1 MKRNRILAIGIAL
14 LLAVQLLTPLAC
26 AAGTTLKLTAPDK
39 LPDVGQTF
47 TVTAELT
54 GNTGLAAVQ
63 LSLGYDDSVV
73 ECTGIENGAL
83 VAGMLAASN
92 PYATRD
98 GVGAILAAATTT
110 AVKTDGS
117 LAVFTFRVKAA
128 GDAKLTLADALLS
141 DIDGKALSLSYSLPA
156 LIAQGS
162 GSDSGSGSGSD
173 AEKPGADDK
182 KSDND
187 KKSEDDKK
195 SEEEQPADAAQEEV
209 RTGSFRDVTSAHWAF
224 ASVERAAEM
233 GLVTGYSN
241 GTFRPDTAVTRAQ
254 FVLMLWRMCG
264 KPAAAKAASFADAS
278 ADWYQD
284 ALSWAVEKGYVNGL
298 SGTRF
303 GPDAPITRQ
312 QAMAILFRLNGGQS
326 GTELTLTGIYEQTFA
341 DSTTIAAWAKDATWW
356 AVYHELV
363 SGVGGQPHRAGGQR
377 VPRTDRGD
385 PAAVCGSIYDNGGSG
400 MKRRMLALLL
410 AVLTLTMLTA
420 AAFAEDTEVLG
431 VYNVTGPLTV
441 KNGTKDGGF
450 YAGADTFELN
460 CTGLTG
466 EYSLVLLLAG
476 DSAVPTEGNIQY
488 IDQTSVK
495 AGKVTFTLKPKALTE
510 GTYNVYISTT
520 DKALDKVA
528 SFKYGEK
535 PEYTLGDVNG
545 DGKVSAYDASMILQ
559 HTVGLIDLAGVAAA
573 DVNKD
578 GKISAYDASMILQ
591 YTVGLI
597 TLD

>member
-26 AAGTTLKLTAPDK
+26 AAGATLKLTAPDK

-141 DIDGKALSLSYSLPA
+141 DIDGKALSLSFSLPA

-173 AEKPGADDK
+173 AEKPGT
-182 KSDND
+182 DN

-195 SEEEQPADAAQEEV
+195 SEDEDKPEDEEKPADGAQEEV
-209 RTGSFRDVTSAHWAF
+209 KSGSFRDVTSTHWAF
-224 ASVERAAEM
+224 ASVERAAEL
-233 GLVTGYSN
+233 GLVTGYSD
-241 GTFRPDTAVTRAQ
+241 GTFRPDTPVTRAQ

-298 SGTRF
+298 SDTRF

-341 DSTTIAAWAKDATWW
+341 DSTTIASWAKDATWW

-363 SGVGGQPHRAGGQR
+363 SGVGGSRIAPEANASRAQI
-377 VPRTDRGD
+377 
-385 PAAVCGSIYDNGGSG
+385 AAI
-400 MKRRMLALLL
+400 LLRY
-410 AVLTLTMLTA
+410 ADQFMTMEEA
-420 AAFAEDTEVLG
+420 A
-431 VYNVTGPLTV
+431 
-441 KNGTKDGGF
+441 
-450 YAGADTFELN
+450 
-460 CTGLTG
+460 
-466 EYSLVLLLAG
+466 
-476 DSAVPTEGNIQY
+476 
-488 IDQTSVK
+488 
-495 AGKVTFTLKPKALTE
+495 
-510 GTYNVYISTT
+510 
-520 DKALDKVA
+520 
-528 SFKYGEK
+528 
-535 PEYTLGDVNG
+535 
-545 DGKVSAYDASMILQ
+545 
-559 HTVGLIDLAGVAAA
+559 
-573 DVNKD
+573 
-578 GKISAYDASMILQ
+578 
-591 YTVGLI
+591 
-597 TLD
+597 

>member
-141 DIDGKALSLSYSLPA
+141 DTDGKALPLSYSLPA

-173 AEKPGADDK
+173 AEKPGT
-182 KSDND
+182 DN

-195 SEEEQPADAAQEEV
+195 SEDEDKPEDEEKPADGAQEEV
-209 RTGSFRDVTSAHWAF
+209 KAGSFRDVTSAHWVF
-224 ASVERAAEM
+224 ASVERAAEL
-233 GLVTGYSN
+233 GLVTGYSD
-241 GTFRPDTAVTRAQ
+241 GTFRPDTPVTRAQ

-298 SGTRF
+298 SDTRF

-363 SGVGGQPHRAGGQR
+363 SGVGGSRIAPEANASRAQI
-377 VPRTDRGD
+377 
-385 PAAVCGSIYDNGGSG
+385 AAI
-400 MKRRMLALLL
+400 LLRY
-410 AVLTLTMLTA
+410 ADQFMTMEEA
-420 AAFAEDTEVLG
+420 A
-431 VYNVTGPLTV
+431 
-441 KNGTKDGGF
+441 
-450 YAGADTFELN
+450 
-460 CTGLTG
+460 
-466 EYSLVLLLAG
+466 
-476 DSAVPTEGNIQY
+476 
-488 IDQTSVK
+488 
-495 AGKVTFTLKPKALTE
+495 
-510 GTYNVYISTT
+510 
-520 DKALDKVA
+520 
-528 SFKYGEK
+528 
-535 PEYTLGDVNG
+535 
-545 DGKVSAYDASMILQ
+545 
-559 HTVGLIDLAGVAAA
+559 
-573 DVNKD
+573 
-578 GKISAYDASMILQ
+578 
-591 YTVGLI
+591 
-597 TLD
+597 

>member
-173 AEKPGADDK
+173 AEKPGT
-182 KSDND
+182 DN

-195 SEEEQPADAAQEEV
+195 SEDEDKPEDEEKPADGAQEEV
-209 RTGSFRDVTSAHWAF
+209 KSGSFRDVTSAHWAF
-224 ASVERAAEM
+224 ASVERAAEL
-233 GLVTGYSN
+233 GLVTGYSD
-241 GTFRPDTAVTRAQ
+241 GTFRPDTPVTRAQ

-264 KPAAAKAASFADAS
+264 KPAAAKAVSFADAS

-284 ALSWAVEKGYVNGL
+284 ALSWAIEKGYVNGL
-298 SGTRF
+298 SDTRF

-341 DSTTIAAWAKDATWW
+341 DSTTIASWAKDATWW

-363 SGVGGQPHRAGGQR
+363 SGVGGSRIAPEANASRAQI
-377 VPRTDRGD
+377 
-385 PAAVCGSIYDNGGSG
+385 AAI
-400 MKRRMLALLL
+400 LLRY
-410 AVLTLTMLTA
+410 ADQFMTMEEA
-420 AAFAEDTEVLG
+420 A
-431 VYNVTGPLTV
+431 
-441 KNGTKDGGF
+441 
-450 YAGADTFELN
+450 
-460 CTGLTG
+460 
-466 EYSLVLLLAG
+466 
-476 DSAVPTEGNIQY
+476 
-488 IDQTSVK
+488 
-495 AGKVTFTLKPKALTE
+495 
-510 GTYNVYISTT
+510 
-520 DKALDKVA
+520 
-528 SFKYGEK
+528 
-535 PEYTLGDVNG
+535 
-545 DGKVSAYDASMILQ
+545 
-559 HTVGLIDLAGVAAA
+559 
-573 DVNKD
+573 
-578 GKISAYDASMILQ
+578 
-591 YTVGLI
+591 
-597 TLD
+597 

>member
-83 VAGMLAASN
+83 IAGMLAASN

-141 DIDGKALSLSYSLPA
+141 DTDGKALPLSYSLPA

-173 AEKPGADDK
+173 AEKPGT
-182 KSDND
+182 DN

-195 SEEEQPADAAQEEV
+195 SEDEDKPEDEEKPADGAQEEV
-209 RTGSFRDVTSAHWAF
+209 KSGSFRDVTRGHWAF
-224 ASVERAAEM
+224 ASVERAAEL
-233 GLVTGYSN
+233 GLVTGYSD
-241 GTFRPDTAVTRAQ
+241 GTFRPDTPVTRAQ
-254 FVLMLWRMCG
+254 FVLMLWRMCS

-298 SGTRF
+298 SDTRF
-303 GPDAPITRQ
+303 GPDVPITRQ

-341 DSTTIAAWAKDATWW
+341 DSTTIASWAKDATWW

-363 SGVGGQPHRAGGQR
+363 SGVGGSRIAPEANASRAQI
-377 VPRTDRGD
+377 
-385 PAAVCGSIYDNGGSG
+385 AAI
-400 MKRRMLALLL
+400 LLRY
-410 AVLTLTMLTA
+410 ADQFMTMEEA
-420 AAFAEDTEVLG
+420 A
-431 VYNVTGPLTV
+431 
-441 KNGTKDGGF
+441 
-450 YAGADTFELN
+450 
-460 CTGLTG
+460 
-466 EYSLVLLLAG
+466 
-476 DSAVPTEGNIQY
+476 
-488 IDQTSVK
+488 
-495 AGKVTFTLKPKALTE
+495 
-510 GTYNVYISTT
+510 
-520 DKALDKVA
+520 
-528 SFKYGEK
+528 
-535 PEYTLGDVNG
+535 
-545 DGKVSAYDASMILQ
+545 
-559 HTVGLIDLAGVAAA
+559 
-573 DVNKD
+573 
-578 GKISAYDASMILQ
+578 
-591 YTVGLI
+591 
-597 TLD
+597 

>member
-92 PYATRD
+92 PHATRD

-141 DIDGKALSLSYSLPA
+141 DIDGKALPLSYSLPA

-162 GSDSGSGSGSD
+162 GSGSD
-173 AEKPGADDK
+173 AEKPGT
-182 KSDND
+182 DN

-195 SEEEQPADAAQEEV
+195 SEDEDKPEDEEKPADGAQEEV
-209 RTGSFRDVTSAHWAF
+209 KSGSFRDVTSAHWAF
-224 ASVERAAEM
+224 ASVERAAEL
-233 GLVTGYSN
+233 GLVTGYSD
-241 GTFRPDTAVTRAQ
+241 GTFRPDAAVTRAQ

-298 SGTRF
+298 SDTRF

-326 GTELTLTGIYEQTFA
+326 STELTLTGIYEQTFA
-341 DSTTIAAWAKDATWW
+341 DSTTIASWAKDATWW

-363 SGVGGQPHRAGGQR
+363 SGVGGSRIAPEANASRAQI
-377 VPRTDRGD
+377 
-385 PAAVCGSIYDNGGSG
+385 AAI
-400 MKRRMLALLL
+400 LLRY
-410 AVLTLTMLTA
+410 ADQFMTMEEA
-420 AAFAEDTEVLG
+420 A
-431 VYNVTGPLTV
+431 
-441 KNGTKDGGF
+441 
-450 YAGADTFELN
+450 
-460 CTGLTG
+460 
-466 EYSLVLLLAG
+466 
-476 DSAVPTEGNIQY
+476 
-488 IDQTSVK
+488 
-495 AGKVTFTLKPKALTE
+495 
-510 GTYNVYISTT
+510 
-520 DKALDKVA
+520 
-528 SFKYGEK
+528 
-535 PEYTLGDVNG
+535 
-545 DGKVSAYDASMILQ
+545 
-559 HTVGLIDLAGVAAA
+559 
-573 DVNKD
+573 
-578 GKISAYDASMILQ
+578 
-591 YTVGLI
+591 
-597 TLD
+597 

>member
-63 LSLGYDDSVV
+63 ISLGYDDSVV

-92 PYATRD
+92 PHATRD

-141 DIDGKALSLSYSLPA
+141 DTDGKALPLSYSLPA

-173 AEKPGADDK
+173 AEKPGT
-182 KSDND
+182 DN

-195 SEEEQPADAAQEEV
+195 SEDEDKPEDEEKPADGAQEEV
-209 RTGSFRDVTSAHWAF
+209 KSGSFRDVTSAHWAF
-224 ASVERAAEM
+224 ASVERAAEL
-233 GLVTGYSN
+233 GLVTGYSD
-241 GTFRPDTAVTRAQ
+241 GIFRPDTPVTRAQ

-298 SGTRF
+298 SDTRF

-341 DSTTIAAWAKDATWW
+341 DSTTIASWAKDATWW

-363 SGVGGQPHRAGGQR
+363 SGVGGSRIAPEANASRAQI
-377 VPRTDRGD
+377 
-385 PAAVCGSIYDNGGSG
+385 AAI
-400 MKRRMLALLL
+400 LLRY
-410 AVLTLTMLTA
+410 ADQFMTMEEA
-420 AAFAEDTEVLG
+420 A
-431 VYNVTGPLTV
+431 
-441 KNGTKDGGF
+441 
-450 YAGADTFELN
+450 
-460 CTGLTG
+460 
-466 EYSLVLLLAG
+466 
-476 DSAVPTEGNIQY
+476 
-488 IDQTSVK
+488 
-495 AGKVTFTLKPKALTE
+495 
-510 GTYNVYISTT
+510 
-520 DKALDKVA
+520 
-528 SFKYGEK
+528 
-535 PEYTLGDVNG
+535 
-545 DGKVSAYDASMILQ
+545 
-559 HTVGLIDLAGVAAA
+559 
-573 DVNKD
+573 
-578 GKISAYDASMILQ
+578 
-591 YTVGLI
+591 
-597 TLD
+597 

>member
-54 GNTGLAAVQ
+54 GNTGPAAVQ

-92 PYATRD
+92 PHATRD

-141 DIDGKALSLSYSLPA
+141 DIDGKALPLSYSLPA

-173 AEKPGADDK
+173 AEKPGT
-182 KSDND
+182 DN

-195 SEEEQPADAAQEEV
+195 SEDEDKPEDEEKPADGAQEEV
-209 RTGSFRDVTSAHWAF
+209 KSGSFRDVTSAHWAF
-224 ASVERAAEM
+224 ASVERAAEL
-233 GLVTGYSN
+233 GLVTGYSD
-241 GTFRPDTAVTRAQ
+241 GTFRPDTPVTRAQ

-298 SGTRF
+298 SDTRF

-341 DSTTIAAWAKDATWW
+341 DSTTIASWAKDATWW

-363 SGVGGQPHRAGGQR
+363 SGVGGSRIAPEANASRAQI
-377 VPRTDRGD
+377 
-385 PAAVCGSIYDNGGSG
+385 AAI
-400 MKRRMLALLL
+400 LLRY
-410 AVLTLTMLTA
+410 ADQFMTMEEA
-420 AAFAEDTEVLG
+420 A
-431 VYNVTGPLTV
+431 
-441 KNGTKDGGF
+441 
-450 YAGADTFELN
+450 
-460 CTGLTG
+460 
-466 EYSLVLLLAG
+466 
-476 DSAVPTEGNIQY
+476 
-488 IDQTSVK
+488 
-495 AGKVTFTLKPKALTE
+495 
-510 GTYNVYISTT
+510 
-520 DKALDKVA
+520 
-528 SFKYGEK
+528 
-535 PEYTLGDVNG
+535 
-545 DGKVSAYDASMILQ
+545 
-559 HTVGLIDLAGVAAA
+559 
-573 DVNKD
+573 
-578 GKISAYDASMILQ
+578 
-591 YTVGLI
+591 
-597 TLD
+597 

>member
-92 PYATRD
+92 PYATRG

-141 DIDGKALSLSYSLPA
+141 DTDGKALPLSYSLPA

-173 AEKPGADDK
+173 AEKPGT
-182 KSDND
+182 DN

-195 SEEEQPADAAQEEV
+195 SEDEDKSEDEEKPADGAQEEV
-209 RTGSFRDVTSAHWAF
+209 KSGSFRDVTSTHWAF
-224 ASVERAAEM
+224 DSVERAAEL
-233 GLVTGYSN
+233 GLVTGYSD
-241 GTFRPDTAVTRAQ
+241 GTFRPDTPVTRAQ

-298 SGTRF
+298 SDTRF

-341 DSTTIAAWAKDATWW
+341 DSTTIASWAKDATWW

-363 SGVGGQPHRAGGQR
+363 SGVGGSRIAPEANASRAQI
-377 VPRTDRGD
+377 
-385 PAAVCGSIYDNGGSG
+385 AAI
-400 MKRRMLALLL
+400 LLRY
-410 AVLTLTMLTA
+410 ADQFMTMEEA
-420 AAFAEDTEVLG
+420 A
-431 VYNVTGPLTV
+431 
-441 KNGTKDGGF
+441 
-450 YAGADTFELN
+450 
-460 CTGLTG
+460 
-466 EYSLVLLLAG
+466 
-476 DSAVPTEGNIQY
+476 
-488 IDQTSVK
+488 
-495 AGKVTFTLKPKALTE
+495 
-510 GTYNVYISTT
+510 
-520 DKALDKVA
+520 
-528 SFKYGEK
+528 
-535 PEYTLGDVNG
+535 
-545 DGKVSAYDASMILQ
+545 
-559 HTVGLIDLAGVAAA
+559 
-573 DVNKD
+573 
-578 GKISAYDASMILQ
+578 
-591 YTVGLI
+591 
-597 TLD
+597 

>member
-173 AEKPGADDK
+173 AEKPGT
-182 KSDND
+182 DN

-195 SEEEQPADAAQEEV
+195 SEDEDKPEDEEKPADGAQEEV
-209 RTGSFRDVTSAHWAF
+209 KSGSFRDVTSAHWAF
-224 ASVERAAEM
+224 ASVERAAEL
-233 GLVTGYSN
+233 GLVTGYSD
-241 GTFRPDTAVTRAQ
+241 GTFRPDAAVTRAQ

-284 ALSWAVEKGYVNGL
+284 ALSWAVENGYVNGL
-298 SGTRF
+298 SDTRF

-341 DSTTIAAWAKDATWW
+341 DSTTIASWAKDATWW

-363 SGVGGQPHRAGGQR
+363 SGVGGSRIAPEANASRAQI
-377 VPRTDRGD
+377 
-385 PAAVCGSIYDNGGSG
+385 AAI
-400 MKRRMLALLL
+400 LLRY
-410 AVLTLTMLTA
+410 ADKFMTMEEA
-420 AAFAEDTEVLG
+420 A
-431 VYNVTGPLTV
+431 
-441 KNGTKDGGF
+441 
-450 YAGADTFELN
+450 
-460 CTGLTG
+460 
-466 EYSLVLLLAG
+466 
-476 DSAVPTEGNIQY
+476 
-488 IDQTSVK
+488 
-495 AGKVTFTLKPKALTE
+495 
-510 GTYNVYISTT
+510 
-520 DKALDKVA
+520 
-528 SFKYGEK
+528 
-535 PEYTLGDVNG
+535 
-545 DGKVSAYDASMILQ
+545 
-559 HTVGLIDLAGVAAA
+559 
-573 DVNKD
+573 
-578 GKISAYDASMILQ
+578 
-591 YTVGLI
+591 
-597 TLD
+597 

>member
-141 DIDGKALSLSYSLPA
+141 DTDGKALPLSYSLPA

-162 GSDSGSGSGSD
+162 TGSGSTG
-173 AEKPGADDK
+173 ETPGADDK
-182 KSDND
+182 KSDDD
-187 KKSEDDKK
+187 KKSEDDKTAEDDKK
-195 SEEEQPADAAQEEV
+195 SEEEQPADTTQEEV
-209 RTGSFRDVTSAHWAF
+209 KAGSFRDVTSTHWAF
-224 ASVERAAEM
+224 ASVERAAEL
-233 GLVTGYSN
+233 GLVTGYSD
-241 GTFRPDTAVTRAQ
+241 GTFRPDTPVTRAQ

-298 SGTRF
+298 SDTRF
-303 GPDAPITRQ
+303 GPDAPIRPWP
-312 QAMAILFRLNGGQS
+312 S
-326 GTELTLTGIYEQTFA
+326 
-341 DSTTIAAWAKDATWW
+341 S
-356 AVYHELV
+356 
-363 SGVGGQPHRAGGQR
+363 
-377 VPRTDRGD
+377 
-385 PAAVCGSIYDNGGSG
+385 
-400 MKRRMLALLL
+400 
-410 AVLTLTMLTA
+410 
-420 AAFAEDTEVLG
+420 
-431 VYNVTGPLTV
+431 
-441 KNGTKDGGF
+441 
-450 YAGADTFELN
+450 
-460 CTGLTG
+460 
-466 EYSLVLLLAG
+466 
-476 DSAVPTEGNIQY
+476 SA
-488 IDQTSVK
+488 
-495 AGKVTFTLKPKALTE
+495 
-510 GTYNVYISTT
+510 
-520 DKALDKVA
+520 
-528 SFKYGEK
+528 
-535 PEYTLGDVNG
+535 
-545 DGKVSAYDASMILQ
+545 
-559 HTVGLIDLAGVAAA
+559 
-573 DVNKD
+573 
-578 GKISAYDASMILQ
+578 
-591 YTVGLI
+591 
-597 TLD
+597 

>member
-92 PYATRD
+92 PYATRG

-173 AEKPGADDK
+173 AEKPGTDNK
-182 KSDND
+182 KP
-187 KKSEDDKK
+187 EDDKK
-195 SEEEQPADAAQEEV
+195 SEDEDKPEDEEKPADGAQEEV
-209 RTGSFRDVTSAHWAF
+209 KSGSFRDVTSTHWAF
-224 ASVERAAEM
+224 ASVERAAEL
-233 GLVTGYSN
+233 GLVTGYSD
-241 GTFRPDTAVTRAQ
+241 GTFRPDTHVTRAQ

-298 SGTRF
+298 SDTRF

-356 AVYHELV
+356 AVYYELV
-363 SGVGGQPHRAGGQR
+363 SGVGGSRIAPEANASRAQI
-377 VPRTDRGD
+377 
-385 PAAVCGSIYDNGGSG
+385 AAI
-400 MKRRMLALLL
+400 LLRY
-410 AVLTLTMLTA
+410 ADQFMTMEEA
-420 AAFAEDTEVLG
+420 A
-431 VYNVTGPLTV
+431 
-441 KNGTKDGGF
+441 
-450 YAGADTFELN
+450 
-460 CTGLTG
+460 
-466 EYSLVLLLAG
+466 
-476 DSAVPTEGNIQY
+476 
-488 IDQTSVK
+488 
-495 AGKVTFTLKPKALTE
+495 
-510 GTYNVYISTT
+510 
-520 DKALDKVA
+520 
-528 SFKYGEK
+528 
-535 PEYTLGDVNG
+535 
-545 DGKVSAYDASMILQ
+545 
-559 HTVGLIDLAGVAAA
+559 
-573 DVNKD
+573 
-578 GKISAYDASMILQ
+578 
-591 YTVGLI
+591 
-597 TLD
+597 

>member
-26 AAGTTLKLTAPDK
+26 AAGATLKLTAPDK

-83 VAGMLAASN
+83 IAGMLAASN

-173 AEKPGADDK
+173 AEKPGTDNK
-182 KSDND
+182 KP
-187 KKSEDDKK
+187 EDDKK
-195 SEEEQPADAAQEEV
+195 SEDEDKPEDEEKPADGAQEEV
-209 RTGSFRDVTSAHWAF
+209 KSGSFRDVTSTHWAF
-224 ASVERAAEM
+224 DSVERAAEL
-233 GLVTGYSN
+233 GLVTGYSD
-241 GTFRPDTAVTRAQ
+241 GTFRPDTPVTRAQ

-298 SGTRF
+298 SDTRF

-341 DSTTIAAWAKDATWW
+341 DSTTIASWAKDATWW

-363 SGVGGQPHRAGGQR
+363 SGVGGSRIAPEANASRAQI
-377 VPRTDRGD
+377 
-385 PAAVCGSIYDNGGSG
+385 AAI
-400 MKRRMLALLL
+400 LLRY
-410 AVLTLTMLTA
+410 ADKFMTMEEA
-420 AAFAEDTEVLG
+420 A
-431 VYNVTGPLTV
+431 
-441 KNGTKDGGF
+441 
-450 YAGADTFELN
+450 
-460 CTGLTG
+460 
-466 EYSLVLLLAG
+466 
-476 DSAVPTEGNIQY
+476 
-488 IDQTSVK
+488 
-495 AGKVTFTLKPKALTE
+495 
-510 GTYNVYISTT
+510 
-520 DKALDKVA
+520 
-528 SFKYGEK
+528 
-535 PEYTLGDVNG
+535 
-545 DGKVSAYDASMILQ
+545 
-559 HTVGLIDLAGVAAA
+559 
-573 DVNKD
+573 
-578 GKISAYDASMILQ
+578 
-591 YTVGLI
+591 
-597 TLD
+597 

>member
-141 DIDGKALSLSYSLPA
+141 DTDGKALPLSYSLPA

-173 AEKPGADDK
+173 AEKPGT
-182 KSDND
+182 DN

-195 SEEEQPADAAQEEV
+195 SEDEDKPEDEEKPADGAQEGV
-209 RTGSFRDVTSAHWAF
+209 KAGSFRDVTSTHWAF
-224 ASVERAAEM
+224 ASVERAAEL
-233 GLVTGYSN
+233 GLVTGYSD
-241 GTFRPDTAVTRAQ
+241 GTFRPDAAVTRAQ

-298 SGTRF
+298 SDTRF

-341 DSTTIAAWAKDATWW
+341 DSTTIASWAKDATWW

-363 SGVGGQPHRAGGQR
+363 SGVGGSRIAPEANASRAQI
-377 VPRTDRGD
+377 
-385 PAAVCGSIYDNGGSG
+385 AAI
-400 MKRRMLALLL
+400 LLRY
-410 AVLTLTMLTA
+410 ADQFMTMEEA
-420 AAFAEDTEVLG
+420 A
-431 VYNVTGPLTV
+431 
-441 KNGTKDGGF
+441 
-450 YAGADTFELN
+450 
-460 CTGLTG
+460 
-466 EYSLVLLLAG
+466 
-476 DSAVPTEGNIQY
+476 
-488 IDQTSVK
+488 
-495 AGKVTFTLKPKALTE
+495 
-510 GTYNVYISTT
+510 
-520 DKALDKVA
+520 
-528 SFKYGEK
+528 
-535 PEYTLGDVNG
+535 
-545 DGKVSAYDASMILQ
+545 
-559 HTVGLIDLAGVAAA
+559 
-573 DVNKD
+573 
-578 GKISAYDASMILQ
+578 
-591 YTVGLI
+591 
-597 TLD
+597 

>member
-14 LLAVQLLTPLAC
+14 LLAEQLLTPLAC

-141 DIDGKALSLSYSLPA
+141 DTDGKALPLSYSLPA

-173 AEKPGADDK
+173 AEKPGT
-182 KSDND
+182 DN

-195 SEEEQPADAAQEEV
+195 SEDEDKPEDEEKPADGAQEEV
-209 RTGSFRDVTSAHWAF
+209 KSGSFRDVTSTHWAF
-224 ASVERAAEM
+224 ASVERAAEL
-233 GLVTGYSN
+233 GLVTGYSD
-241 GTFRPDTAVTRAQ
+241 GTFRPDTPVTRAQ

-298 SGTRF
+298 SDTRF

-341 DSTTIAAWAKDATWW
+341 DSTTIASWAKDATWW

-363 SGVGGQPHRAGGQR
+363 SGVGGSRIAPEANASRAQI
-377 VPRTDRGD
+377 
-385 PAAVCGSIYDNGGSG
+385 AAI
-400 MKRRMLALLL
+400 LLRY
-410 AVLTLTMLTA
+410 ADQFMTMEEA
-420 AAFAEDTEVLG
+420 A
-431 VYNVTGPLTV
+431 
-441 KNGTKDGGF
+441 
-450 YAGADTFELN
+450 
-460 CTGLTG
+460 
-466 EYSLVLLLAG
+466 
-476 DSAVPTEGNIQY
+476 
-488 IDQTSVK
+488 
-495 AGKVTFTLKPKALTE
+495 
-510 GTYNVYISTT
+510 
-520 DKALDKVA
+520 
-528 SFKYGEK
+528 
-535 PEYTLGDVNG
+535 
-545 DGKVSAYDASMILQ
+545 
-559 HTVGLIDLAGVAAA
+559 
-573 DVNKD
+573 
-578 GKISAYDASMILQ
+578 
-591 YTVGLI
+591 
-597 TLD
+597 

>member
-92 PYATRD
+92 PYATRG

-173 AEKPGADDK
+173 AEKPGT
-182 KSDND
+182 DN

-195 SEEEQPADAAQEEV
+195 SEDEDKPEDEEKPADGAQEEV
-209 RTGSFRDVTSAHWAF
+209 KSGSFRDVTSAHWAF
-224 ASVERAAEM
+224 ASVERAAEL
-233 GLVTGYSN
+233 GLVTGYSD
-241 GTFRPDTAVTRAQ
+241 GTFRPDAAVTRAQ

-298 SGTRF
+298 SDTRF

-363 SGVGGQPHRAGGQR
+363 SGVGGSRIAPEANASRAQI
-377 VPRTDRGD
+377 
-385 PAAVCGSIYDNGGSG
+385 AAI
-400 MKRRMLALLL
+400 LLRY
-410 AVLTLTMLTA
+410 ADQFMTMEEA
-420 AAFAEDTEVLG
+420 A
-431 VYNVTGPLTV
+431 
-441 KNGTKDGGF
+441 
-450 YAGADTFELN
+450 
-460 CTGLTG
+460 
-466 EYSLVLLLAG
+466 
-476 DSAVPTEGNIQY
+476 
-488 IDQTSVK
+488 
-495 AGKVTFTLKPKALTE
+495 
-510 GTYNVYISTT
+510 
-520 DKALDKVA
+520 
-528 SFKYGEK
+528 
-535 PEYTLGDVNG
+535 
-545 DGKVSAYDASMILQ
+545 
-559 HTVGLIDLAGVAAA
+559 
-573 DVNKD
+573 
-578 GKISAYDASMILQ
+578 
-591 YTVGLI
+591 
-597 TLD
+597 

>member
-141 DIDGKALSLSYSLPA
+141 DIDGKALPLSYSLPA

-173 AEKPGADDK
+173 AEKPGT
-182 KSDND
+182 DN

-195 SEEEQPADAAQEEV
+195 SEDEDKPEDEEKPADGAQEEV
-209 RTGSFRDVTSAHWAF
+209 KSGSFRDVTSAHWAF
-224 ASVERAAEM
+224 ASVERAAEL
-233 GLVTGYSN
+233 GLVTGYSD
-241 GTFRPDTAVTRAQ
+241 GTFRPDTHVTRAQ

-298 SGTRF
+298 SDTRF

-363 SGVGGQPHRAGGQR
+363 SGVGGSRIAPEANASRAQI
-377 VPRTDRGD
+377 
-385 PAAVCGSIYDNGGSG
+385 AAI
-400 MKRRMLALLL
+400 LLRY
-410 AVLTLTMLTA
+410 ADQFMTMEEA
-420 AAFAEDTEVLG
+420 A
-431 VYNVTGPLTV
+431 
-441 KNGTKDGGF
+441 
-450 YAGADTFELN
+450 
-460 CTGLTG
+460 
-466 EYSLVLLLAG
+466 
-476 DSAVPTEGNIQY
+476 
-488 IDQTSVK
+488 
-495 AGKVTFTLKPKALTE
+495 
-510 GTYNVYISTT
+510 
-520 DKALDKVA
+520 
-528 SFKYGEK
+528 
-535 PEYTLGDVNG
+535 
-545 DGKVSAYDASMILQ
+545 
-559 HTVGLIDLAGVAAA
+559 
-573 DVNKD
+573 
-578 GKISAYDASMILQ
+578 
-591 YTVGLI
+591 
-597 TLD
+597 

>member
-141 DIDGKALSLSYSLPA
+141 DTDGKALPLSYSLPA

-173 AEKPGADDK
+173 AEKPGT
-182 KSDND
+182 DN

-195 SEEEQPADAAQEEV
+195 SEDEDKPEDEEKPADGAQEEV
-209 RTGSFRDVTSAHWAF
+209 KSGSFRDVTSTHWAF
-224 ASVERAAEM
+224 DSVERAAEL
-233 GLVTGYSN
+233 GLVTGYSD
-241 GTFRPDTAVTRAQ
+241 GTFRPDTPVTRAQ

-298 SGTRF
+298 SDTRF

-341 DSTTIAAWAKDATWW
+341 DSTTIASWAKDATWW

-363 SGVGGQPHRAGGQR
+363 SGVGGSRIAPEANASRAQI
-377 VPRTDRGD
+377 
-385 PAAVCGSIYDNGGSG
+385 AAI
-400 MKRRMLALLL
+400 LLRY
-410 AVLTLTMLTA
+410 ADQFMTMEEA
-420 AAFAEDTEVLG
+420 A
-431 VYNVTGPLTV
+431 
-441 KNGTKDGGF
+441 
-450 YAGADTFELN
+450 
-460 CTGLTG
+460 
-466 EYSLVLLLAG
+466 
-476 DSAVPTEGNIQY
+476 
-488 IDQTSVK
+488 
-495 AGKVTFTLKPKALTE
+495 
-510 GTYNVYISTT
+510 
-520 DKALDKVA
+520 
-528 SFKYGEK
+528 
-535 PEYTLGDVNG
+535 
-545 DGKVSAYDASMILQ
+545 
-559 HTVGLIDLAGVAAA
+559 
-573 DVNKD
+573 
-578 GKISAYDASMILQ
+578 
-591 YTVGLI
+591 
-597 TLD
+597 

>member
-92 PYATRD
+92 PYATRG

-173 AEKPGADDK
+173 AEKPGT
-182 KSDND
+182 DN

-195 SEEEQPADAAQEEV
+195 SEDEDKPEDEEKPADGAQEEV
-209 RTGSFRDVTSAHWAF
+209 KSGSFRDVTSAHWAF
-224 ASVERAAEM
+224 ASVERAAEL
-233 GLVTGYSN
+233 GLVTGYSD
-241 GTFRPDTAVTRAQ
+241 GTFRPDTPVTRAQ

-298 SGTRF
+298 SDTRF

-341 DSTTIAAWAKDATWW
+341 DSTAIASWAKDATWW

-363 SGVGGQPHRAGGQR
+363 SGVGGSRIAPEANASRAQI
-377 VPRTDRGD
+377 
-385 PAAVCGSIYDNGGSG
+385 AAI
-400 MKRRMLALLL
+400 LLRY
-410 AVLTLTMLTA
+410 ADQFMTMEEA
-420 AAFAEDTEVLG
+420 A
-431 VYNVTGPLTV
+431 
-441 KNGTKDGGF
+441 
-450 YAGADTFELN
+450 
-460 CTGLTG
+460 
-466 EYSLVLLLAG
+466 
-476 DSAVPTEGNIQY
+476 
-488 IDQTSVK
+488 
-495 AGKVTFTLKPKALTE
+495 
-510 GTYNVYISTT
+510 
-520 DKALDKVA
+520 
-528 SFKYGEK
+528 
-535 PEYTLGDVNG
+535 
-545 DGKVSAYDASMILQ
+545 
-559 HTVGLIDLAGVAAA
+559 
-573 DVNKD
+573 
-578 GKISAYDASMILQ
+578 
-591 YTVGLI
+591 
-597 TLD
+597 

>member
-83 VAGMLAASN
+83 IAGMLAASN

-141 DIDGKALSLSYSLPA
+141 DIDGKALPLSYSLPA

-173 AEKPGADDK
+173 AEKPGT
-182 KSDND
+182 DN

-195 SEEEQPADAAQEEV
+195 SEDEDKPEDEEKPADGAQEEV
-209 RTGSFRDVTSAHWAF
+209 KAGSFRDVTSAHWAF
-224 ASVERAAEM
+224 ASVERAAEL
-233 GLVTGYSN
+233 GLVTGYSD
-241 GTFRPDTAVTRAQ
+241 GTFRPDTPVTRAQ

-298 SGTRF
+298 SDTRF

-363 SGVGGQPHRAGGQR
+363 SGVGGSRIAPEANASRAQI
-377 VPRTDRGD
+377 
-385 PAAVCGSIYDNGGSG
+385 AAI
-400 MKRRMLALLL
+400 LLRY
-410 AVLTLTMLTA
+410 ADQFMTMEEA
-420 AAFAEDTEVLG
+420 A
-431 VYNVTGPLTV
+431 
-441 KNGTKDGGF
+441 
-450 YAGADTFELN
+450 
-460 CTGLTG
+460 
-466 EYSLVLLLAG
+466 
-476 DSAVPTEGNIQY
+476 
-488 IDQTSVK
+488 
-495 AGKVTFTLKPKALTE
+495 
-510 GTYNVYISTT
+510 
-520 DKALDKVA
+520 
-528 SFKYGEK
+528 
-535 PEYTLGDVNG
+535 
-545 DGKVSAYDASMILQ
+545 
-559 HTVGLIDLAGVAAA
+559 
-573 DVNKD
+573 
-578 GKISAYDASMILQ
+578 
-591 YTVGLI
+591 
-597 TLD
+597 

>member
-141 DIDGKALSLSYSLPA
+141 DTDGKALPLSYSLPA

-173 AEKPGADDK
+173 AEKPGT
-182 KSDND
+182 DN

-195 SEEEQPADAAQEEV
+195 SEDEDKPEDEEKPADGAQEEV
-209 RTGSFRDVTSAHWAF
+209 KSGSFRDVTSAHWAF
-224 ASVERAAEM
+224 ASVERAAEL
-233 GLVTGYSN
+233 GLVTGYSD
-241 GTFRPDTAVTRAQ
+241 GTFRPDAPVTRAQ

-298 SGTRF
+298 SDTRF

-341 DSTTIAAWAKDATWW
+341 DSTAIASWAKDATWW

-363 SGVGGQPHRAGGQR
+363 SGVGGSRIAPEANASRAQI
-377 VPRTDRGD
+377 
-385 PAAVCGSIYDNGGSG
+385 AAI
-400 MKRRMLALLL
+400 LLRY
-410 AVLTLTMLTA
+410 ADQFMTMEEA
-420 AAFAEDTEVLG
+420 A
-431 VYNVTGPLTV
+431 
-441 KNGTKDGGF
+441 
-450 YAGADTFELN
+450 
-460 CTGLTG
+460 
-466 EYSLVLLLAG
+466 
-476 DSAVPTEGNIQY
+476 
-488 IDQTSVK
+488 
-495 AGKVTFTLKPKALTE
+495 
-510 GTYNVYISTT
+510 
-520 DKALDKVA
+520 
-528 SFKYGEK
+528 
-535 PEYTLGDVNG
+535 
-545 DGKVSAYDASMILQ
+545 
-559 HTVGLIDLAGVAAA
+559 
-573 DVNKD
+573 
-578 GKISAYDASMILQ
+578 
-591 YTVGLI
+591 
-597 TLD
+597 

>member
-63 LSLGYDDSVV
+63 ISLGYDDSVV

-92 PYATRD
+92 PHATRD

-141 DIDGKALSLSYSLPA
+141 DTDGKALPLSYSLPA

-173 AEKPGADDK
+173 AEKPGT
-182 KSDND
+182 DN

-195 SEEEQPADAAQEEV
+195 SEDEDKPEDEEKPADGAQEEV
-209 RTGSFRDVTSAHWAF
+209 KSGSFRDVTSTHWAF
-224 ASVERAAEM
+224 ASVERAAEL
-233 GLVTGYSN
+233 GLVTGYSD
-241 GTFRPDTAVTRAQ
+241 GTFRPDTHVTRAQ

-284 ALSWAVEKGYVNGL
+284 ALSWAVENGYVNGL
-298 SGTRF
+298 SDTRF

-341 DSTTIAAWAKDATWW
+341 DSTTIASWAKDATWW

-363 SGVGGQPHRAGGQR
+363 SGVGGSRIAPEANASRAQI
-377 VPRTDRGD
+377 
-385 PAAVCGSIYDNGGSG
+385 AAI
-400 MKRRMLALLL
+400 LLRY
-410 AVLTLTMLTA
+410 ADQFMTMEEA
-420 AAFAEDTEVLG
+420 A
-431 VYNVTGPLTV
+431 
-441 KNGTKDGGF
+441 
-450 YAGADTFELN
+450 
-460 CTGLTG
+460 
-466 EYSLVLLLAG
+466 
-476 DSAVPTEGNIQY
+476 
-488 IDQTSVK
+488 
-495 AGKVTFTLKPKALTE
+495 
-510 GTYNVYISTT
+510 
-520 DKALDKVA
+520 
-528 SFKYGEK
+528 
-535 PEYTLGDVNG
+535 
-545 DGKVSAYDASMILQ
+545 
-559 HTVGLIDLAGVAAA
+559 
-573 DVNKD
+573 
-578 GKISAYDASMILQ
+578 
-591 YTVGLI
+591 
-597 TLD
+597 

>member
-173 AEKPGADDK
+173 AEKPGT
-182 KSDND
+182 DN

-195 SEEEQPADAAQEEV
+195 SEDEDKPEDEEKPADGAQEEV
-209 RTGSFRDVTSAHWAF
+209 KSGSFRDVTSTHWAF
-224 ASVERAAEM
+224 ASVERAAEL
-233 GLVTGYSN
+233 GLVTGYSD
-241 GTFRPDTAVTRAQ
+241 GTFRPDAAVTRAQ

-264 KPAAAKAASFADAS
+264 KPAAARAASFADAS

-298 SGTRF
+298 SDTRF

-326 GTELTLTGIYEQTFA
+326 DTELTLTGIYEQTFA
-341 DSTTIAAWAKDATWW
+341 DSTTIASWAKDATWW

-363 SGVGGQPHRAGGQR
+363 SGVGGSRIAPEANASRAQI
-377 VPRTDRGD
+377 
-385 PAAVCGSIYDNGGSG
+385 AAI
-400 MKRRMLALLL
+400 LLRY
-410 AVLTLTMLTA
+410 ADQFMTMEEA
-420 AAFAEDTEVLG
+420 A
-431 VYNVTGPLTV
+431 
-441 KNGTKDGGF
+441 
-450 YAGADTFELN
+450 
-460 CTGLTG
+460 
-466 EYSLVLLLAG
+466 
-476 DSAVPTEGNIQY
+476 
-488 IDQTSVK
+488 
-495 AGKVTFTLKPKALTE
+495 
-510 GTYNVYISTT
+510 
-520 DKALDKVA
+520 
-528 SFKYGEK
+528 
-535 PEYTLGDVNG
+535 
-545 DGKVSAYDASMILQ
+545 
-559 HTVGLIDLAGVAAA
+559 
-573 DVNKD
+573 
-578 GKISAYDASMILQ
+578 
-591 YTVGLI
+591 
-597 TLD
+597 

>member
-47 TVTAELT
+47 PVTAELT

-92 PYATRD
+92 PYATRG

-173 AEKPGADDK
+173 AEKPGT
-182 KSDND
+182 DN

-195 SEEEQPADAAQEEV
+195 SEDEDKPEDEEKPADGAQEEV
-209 RTGSFRDVTSAHWAF
+209 KSGSFRDVTSAHWAF
-224 ASVERAAEM
+224 ASVERAAEL
-233 GLVTGYSN
+233 GLVTGYSD
-241 GTFRPDTAVTRAQ
+241 GTFRPDTHVTRAQ

-298 SGTRF
+298 SDTRF

-363 SGVGGQPHRAGGQR
+363 SGVGGSRIAPEANASRAQI
-377 VPRTDRGD
+377 
-385 PAAVCGSIYDNGGSG
+385 AAI
-400 MKRRMLALLL
+400 LLRY
-410 AVLTLTMLTA
+410 ADQFMTMEEA
-420 AAFAEDTEVLG
+420 A
-431 VYNVTGPLTV
+431 
-441 KNGTKDGGF
+441 
-450 YAGADTFELN
+450 
-460 CTGLTG
+460 
-466 EYSLVLLLAG
+466 
-476 DSAVPTEGNIQY
+476 
-488 IDQTSVK
+488 
-495 AGKVTFTLKPKALTE
+495 
-510 GTYNVYISTT
+510 
-520 DKALDKVA
+520 
-528 SFKYGEK
+528 
-535 PEYTLGDVNG
+535 
-545 DGKVSAYDASMILQ
+545 
-559 HTVGLIDLAGVAAA
+559 
-573 DVNKD
+573 
-578 GKISAYDASMILQ
+578 
-591 YTVGLI
+591 
-597 TLD
+597 

>member
-63 LSLGYDDSVV
+63 ISLGYDDSVV

-92 PYATRD
+92 PHATRD

-141 DIDGKALSLSYSLPA
+141 DIDGKALPLSYSLPA

-173 AEKPGADDK
+173 AEKPGT
-182 KSDND
+182 DN

-195 SEEEQPADAAQEEV
+195 SEDEDKPEDEEKPADGAQEEV
-209 RTGSFRDVTSAHWAF
+209 KSGSFRDVTSAHWAF
-224 ASVERAAEM
+224 ASVERAAEL
-233 GLVTGYSN
+233 GLVTGYSD
-241 GTFRPDTAVTRAQ
+241 GTFRPDTPVTRAQ

-298 SGTRF
+298 SDTRF

-341 DSTTIAAWAKDATWW
+341 DSTAIASWAKDATWW

-363 SGVGGQPHRAGGQR
+363 SGVGGSRIAPEANASRAQI
-377 VPRTDRGD
+377 
-385 PAAVCGSIYDNGGSG
+385 AAI
-400 MKRRMLALLL
+400 LLRY
-410 AVLTLTMLTA
+410 ADQFMTMEEA
-420 AAFAEDTEVLG
+420 A
-431 VYNVTGPLTV
+431 
-441 KNGTKDGGF
+441 
-450 YAGADTFELN
+450 
-460 CTGLTG
+460 
-466 EYSLVLLLAG
+466 
-476 DSAVPTEGNIQY
+476 
-488 IDQTSVK
+488 
-495 AGKVTFTLKPKALTE
+495 
-510 GTYNVYISTT
+510 
-520 DKALDKVA
+520 
-528 SFKYGEK
+528 
-535 PEYTLGDVNG
+535 
-545 DGKVSAYDASMILQ
+545 
-559 HTVGLIDLAGVAAA
+559 
-573 DVNKD
+573 
-578 GKISAYDASMILQ
+578 
-591 YTVGLI
+591 
-597 TLD
+597 

>member
-141 DIDGKALSLSYSLPA
+141 DTDGKALPLSESLPA

-173 AEKPGADDK
+173 AEKPGT
-182 KSDND
+182 DN

-195 SEEEQPADAAQEEV
+195 SEDEDKPEDEEKPADGAQEEV
-209 RTGSFRDVTSAHWAF
+209 KSGSFRDVTRGHWAF
-224 ASVERAAEM
+224 ASVERAAEL
-233 GLVTGYSN
+233 GLVTGYSD
-241 GTFRPDTAVTRAQ
+241 GTFRPDTPVTRAQ

-298 SGTRF
+298 SDTRF

-341 DSTTIAAWAKDATWW
+341 DSTTIASWAKDATWW

-363 SGVGGQPHRAGGQR
+363 SGVGGSRIAPEANASRAQI
-377 VPRTDRGD
+377 
-385 PAAVCGSIYDNGGSG
+385 AAI
-400 MKRRMLALLL
+400 LLRY
-410 AVLTLTMLTA
+410 ADQFMTMEEA
-420 AAFAEDTEVLG
+420 A
-431 VYNVTGPLTV
+431 
-441 KNGTKDGGF
+441 
-450 YAGADTFELN
+450 
-460 CTGLTG
+460 
-466 EYSLVLLLAG
+466 
-476 DSAVPTEGNIQY
+476 
-488 IDQTSVK
+488 
-495 AGKVTFTLKPKALTE
+495 
-510 GTYNVYISTT
+510 
-520 DKALDKVA
+520 
-528 SFKYGEK
+528 
-535 PEYTLGDVNG
+535 
-545 DGKVSAYDASMILQ
+545 
-559 HTVGLIDLAGVAAA
+559 
-573 DVNKD
+573 
-578 GKISAYDASMILQ
+578 
-591 YTVGLI
+591 
-597 TLD
+597 

>member
-83 VAGMLAASN
+83 IAGMLAASN
-92 PYATRD
+92 PYATRG

-173 AEKPGADDK
+173 AEKPGT
-182 KSDND
+182 DN

-195 SEEEQPADAAQEEV
+195 SEDEDKPEDEEKPADGAQEEV
-209 RTGSFRDVTSAHWAF
+209 KSGSFRDVTSAHWAF
-224 ASVERAAEM
+224 ASVERAAEL
-233 GLVTGYSN
+233 GLVTGYSD
-241 GTFRPDTAVTRAQ
+241 GTFRPDTPVTRAQ

-298 SGTRF
+298 SDTRF

-341 DSTTIAAWAKDATWW
+341 DSTAIASWAKDATWW

-363 SGVGGQPHRAGGQR
+363 SGVGGSRIAPEANASRAQI
-377 VPRTDRGD
+377 
-385 PAAVCGSIYDNGGSG
+385 AAI
-400 MKRRMLALLL
+400 LLRY
-410 AVLTLTMLTA
+410 ADQFMTMEEA
-420 AAFAEDTEVLG
+420 A
-431 VYNVTGPLTV
+431 
-441 KNGTKDGGF
+441 
-450 YAGADTFELN
+450 
-460 CTGLTG
+460 
-466 EYSLVLLLAG
+466 
-476 DSAVPTEGNIQY
+476 
-488 IDQTSVK
+488 
-495 AGKVTFTLKPKALTE
+495 
-510 GTYNVYISTT
+510 
-520 DKALDKVA
+520 
-528 SFKYGEK
+528 
-535 PEYTLGDVNG
+535 
-545 DGKVSAYDASMILQ
+545 
-559 HTVGLIDLAGVAAA
+559 
-573 DVNKD
+573 
-578 GKISAYDASMILQ
+578 
-591 YTVGLI
+591 
-597 TLD
+597 

>member
-173 AEKPGADDK
+173 AEKPGT
-182 KSDND
+182 DN

-195 SEEEQPADAAQEEV
+195 SEDEDKPEDEEKPADGAQEEV
-209 RTGSFRDVTSAHWAF
+209 KSGSFRDVTRGHWAF
-224 ASVERAAEM
+224 ASVERAAEL
-233 GLVTGYSN
+233 GLVTGYSD
-241 GTFRPDTAVTRAQ
+241 GTFRPDTPVTRAQ
-254 FVLMLWRMCG
+254 FVLMLWRMCS

-298 SGTRF
+298 SDTRF

-341 DSTTIAAWAKDATWW
+341 DSTTIASWAKDATWW

-363 SGVGGQPHRAGGQR
+363 SGVGGSRIAPEANASRAQI
-377 VPRTDRGD
+377 
-385 PAAVCGSIYDNGGSG
+385 AAI
-400 MKRRMLALLL
+400 LLRY
-410 AVLTLTMLTA
+410 ADQFMTMEEA
-420 AAFAEDTEVLG
+420 A
-431 VYNVTGPLTV
+431 
-441 KNGTKDGGF
+441 
-450 YAGADTFELN
+450 
-460 CTGLTG
+460 
-466 EYSLVLLLAG
+466 
-476 DSAVPTEGNIQY
+476 
-488 IDQTSVK
+488 
-495 AGKVTFTLKPKALTE
+495 
-510 GTYNVYISTT
+510 
-520 DKALDKVA
+520 
-528 SFKYGEK
+528 
-535 PEYTLGDVNG
+535 
-545 DGKVSAYDASMILQ
+545 
-559 HTVGLIDLAGVAAA
+559 
-573 DVNKD
+573 
-578 GKISAYDASMILQ
+578 
-591 YTVGLI
+591 
-597 TLD
+597 

>member
-83 VAGMLAASN
+83 IAGMLAASN

-128 GDAKLTLADALLS
+128 GAAKLTLADALLS
-141 DIDGKALSLSYSLPA
+141 DTDGKALPLSYSLPA

-173 AEKPGADDK
+173 AEKPGT
-182 KSDND
+182 DN

-195 SEEEQPADAAQEEV
+195 SEDEDKPEDEEKPADGAQEEV
-209 RTGSFRDVTSAHWAF
+209 KSGSFRDVTSTHWAF
-224 ASVERAAEM
+224 DSVERAAEM
-233 GLVTGYSN
+233 GLVTGYSD
-241 GTFRPDTAVTRAQ
+241 GTFRPDTPVTRAQ

-298 SGTRF
+298 SDTRF
-303 GPDAPITRQ
+303 GPDVPITRQ

-363 SGVGGQPHRAGGQR
+363 SGVGGSRIAPEANASRAQI
-377 VPRTDRGD
+377 
-385 PAAVCGSIYDNGGSG
+385 AAI
-400 MKRRMLALLL
+400 LLRY
-410 AVLTLTMLTA
+410 ADQFMTMEEA
-420 AAFAEDTEVLG
+420 A
-431 VYNVTGPLTV
+431 
-441 KNGTKDGGF
+441 
-450 YAGADTFELN
+450 
-460 CTGLTG
+460 
-466 EYSLVLLLAG
+466 
-476 DSAVPTEGNIQY
+476 
-488 IDQTSVK
+488 
-495 AGKVTFTLKPKALTE
+495 
-510 GTYNVYISTT
+510 
-520 DKALDKVA
+520 
-528 SFKYGEK
+528 
-535 PEYTLGDVNG
+535 
-545 DGKVSAYDASMILQ
+545 
-559 HTVGLIDLAGVAAA
+559 
-573 DVNKD
+573 
-578 GKISAYDASMILQ
+578 
-591 YTVGLI
+591 
-597 TLD
+597 

>member
-92 PYATRD
+92 PHATRD

-173 AEKPGADDK
+173 AEKPGT
-182 KSDND
+182 DN

-195 SEEEQPADAAQEEV
+195 SEDEDKPEDEEKPADGAQEEV
-209 RTGSFRDVTSAHWAF
+209 KAGSFRDVTSAHWAF
-224 ASVERAAEM
+224 ASVERAAEL
-233 GLVTGYSN
+233 GLVTGYSD
-241 GTFRPDTAVTRAQ
+241 GTFRPDTHVTRAQ

-298 SGTRF
+298 SDTRF

-312 QAMAILFRLNGGQS
+312 QAMAILFRLNGGQR

-363 SGVGGQPHRAGGQR
+363 SGVGGSRIAPEANASRAQI
-377 VPRTDRGD
+377 
-385 PAAVCGSIYDNGGSG
+385 AAI
-400 MKRRMLALLL
+400 LLRY
-410 AVLTLTMLTA
+410 ADQFMTMEEA
-420 AAFAEDTEVLG
+420 A
-431 VYNVTGPLTV
+431 
-441 KNGTKDGGF
+441 
-450 YAGADTFELN
+450 
-460 CTGLTG
+460 
-466 EYSLVLLLAG
+466 
-476 DSAVPTEGNIQY
+476 
-488 IDQTSVK
+488 
-495 AGKVTFTLKPKALTE
+495 
-510 GTYNVYISTT
+510 
-520 DKALDKVA
+520 
-528 SFKYGEK
+528 
-535 PEYTLGDVNG
+535 
-545 DGKVSAYDASMILQ
+545 
-559 HTVGLIDLAGVAAA
+559 
-573 DVNKD
+573 
-578 GKISAYDASMILQ
+578 
-591 YTVGLI
+591 
-597 TLD
+597 

>member
-26 AAGTTLKLTAPDK
+26 AAGATLKLTAPDK

-92 PYATRD
+92 PYATRG

-173 AEKPGADDK
+173 AEKPGT
-182 KSDND
+182 DN

-195 SEEEQPADAAQEEV
+195 SEDEDKPEDEEKPADGAQEEV
-209 RTGSFRDVTSAHWAF
+209 KSGSFRDVTSTHWAF
-224 ASVERAAEM
+224 ASVERAAEL
-233 GLVTGYSN
+233 GLVTGYSD
-241 GTFRPDTAVTRAQ
+241 GTFRPDTPVTRAQ

-298 SGTRF
+298 SDTRF

-341 DSTTIAAWAKDATWW
+341 DSTTIASWAKDATWW

-363 SGVGGQPHRAGGQR
+363 SGVGGSRIAPEANASRAQI
-377 VPRTDRGD
+377 
-385 PAAVCGSIYDNGGSG
+385 AAI
-400 MKRRMLALLL
+400 LLRY
-410 AVLTLTMLTA
+410 ADQFMTMEEA
-420 AAFAEDTEVLG
+420 A
-431 VYNVTGPLTV
+431 
-441 KNGTKDGGF
+441 
-450 YAGADTFELN
+450 
-460 CTGLTG
+460 
-466 EYSLVLLLAG
+466 
-476 DSAVPTEGNIQY
+476 
-488 IDQTSVK
+488 
-495 AGKVTFTLKPKALTE
+495 
-510 GTYNVYISTT
+510 
-520 DKALDKVA
+520 
-528 SFKYGEK
+528 
-535 PEYTLGDVNG
+535 
-545 DGKVSAYDASMILQ
+545 
-559 HTVGLIDLAGVAAA
+559 
-573 DVNKD
+573 
-578 GKISAYDASMILQ
+578 
-591 YTVGLI
+591 
-597 TLD
+597 

>member
-141 DIDGKALSLSYSLPA
+141 DTDGKALPLSYSLPA

-173 AEKPGADDK
+173 AEKPGT
-182 KSDND
+182 DN

-195 SEEEQPADAAQEEV
+195 SEDEDKPEDEEKPADGAQEEV
-209 RTGSFRDVTSAHWAF
+209 KSGSFRDVTRGHWAF
-224 ASVERAAEM
+224 ASVERAAEL
-233 GLVTGYSN
+233 GLVTGYSD
-241 GTFRPDTAVTRAQ
+241 GTFRPDAPVTRAQ

-284 ALSWAVEKGYVNGL
+284 ALSWAVENGYVNGL
-298 SGTRF
+298 SDTRF

-312 QAMAILFRLNGGQS
+312 QATAILFRLNGGQS
-326 GTELTLTGIYEQTFA
+326 GTELTLTGIYEQTFT

-363 SGVGGQPHRAGGQR
+363 SGVGGSRIAPEANASRAQI
-377 VPRTDRGD
+377 
-385 PAAVCGSIYDNGGSG
+385 AAI
-400 MKRRMLALLL
+400 LLRY
-410 AVLTLTMLTA
+410 ADQFMTMEEA
-420 AAFAEDTEVLG
+420 A
-431 VYNVTGPLTV
+431 
-441 KNGTKDGGF
+441 
-450 YAGADTFELN
+450 
-460 CTGLTG
+460 
-466 EYSLVLLLAG
+466 
-476 DSAVPTEGNIQY
+476 
-488 IDQTSVK
+488 
-495 AGKVTFTLKPKALTE
+495 
-510 GTYNVYISTT
+510 
-520 DKALDKVA
+520 
-528 SFKYGEK
+528 
-535 PEYTLGDVNG
+535 
-545 DGKVSAYDASMILQ
+545 
-559 HTVGLIDLAGVAAA
+559 
-573 DVNKD
+573 
-578 GKISAYDASMILQ
+578 
-591 YTVGLI
+591 
-597 TLD
+597 

>member
-141 DIDGKALSLSYSLPA
+141 DIDGKALPLSYSLPA

-173 AEKPGADDK
+173 AEKPGT
-182 KSDND
+182 DN

-195 SEEEQPADAAQEEV
+195 SEDEDKPEDEEKPADGAQEEV
-209 RTGSFRDVTSAHWAF
+209 KSGSFRDVTSTHWAF
-224 ASVERAAEM
+224 ASVERAAEL
-233 GLVTGYSN
+233 GLVTGYSD
-241 GTFRPDTAVTRAQ
+241 GTFRPDTPVTRAQ

-298 SGTRF
+298 SDTRF

-341 DSTTIAAWAKDATWW
+341 DSTTIASWAKDATWW

-363 SGVGGQPHRAGGQR
+363 SGVGGSRIAPEANASRAQI
-377 VPRTDRGD
+377 
-385 PAAVCGSIYDNGGSG
+385 AAI
-400 MKRRMLALLL
+400 LLRY
-410 AVLTLTMLTA
+410 ADQFMTMEEA
-420 AAFAEDTEVLG
+420 A
-431 VYNVTGPLTV
+431 
-441 KNGTKDGGF
+441 
-450 YAGADTFELN
+450 
-460 CTGLTG
+460 
-466 EYSLVLLLAG
+466 
-476 DSAVPTEGNIQY
+476 
-488 IDQTSVK
+488 
-495 AGKVTFTLKPKALTE
+495 
-510 GTYNVYISTT
+510 
-520 DKALDKVA
+520 
-528 SFKYGEK
+528 
-535 PEYTLGDVNG
+535 
-545 DGKVSAYDASMILQ
+545 
-559 HTVGLIDLAGVAAA
+559 
-573 DVNKD
+573 
-578 GKISAYDASMILQ
+578 
-591 YTVGLI
+591 
-597 TLD
+597 

>member
-224 ASVERAAEM
+224 ASVERAAEL
-233 GLVTGYSN
+233 GLVTGYSD
-241 GTFRPDTAVTRAQ
+241 GTFRPDAAVTRAQ

-284 ALSWAVEKGYVNGL
+284 ALSWAVENGYVNGL
-298 SGTRF
+298 SDTRF

-341 DSTTIAAWAKDATWW
+341 DSTTIASWAKDATWW

-363 SGVGGQPHRAGGQR
+363 SGVGGSRIAPEANASRAQI
-377 VPRTDRGD
+377 
-385 PAAVCGSIYDNGGSG
+385 AAI
-400 MKRRMLALLL
+400 LLRY
-410 AVLTLTMLTA
+410 ADKFMTMEEA
-420 AAFAEDTEVLG
+420 A
-431 VYNVTGPLTV
+431 
-441 KNGTKDGGF
+441 
-450 YAGADTFELN
+450 
-460 CTGLTG
+460 
-466 EYSLVLLLAG
+466 
-476 DSAVPTEGNIQY
+476 
-488 IDQTSVK
+488 
-495 AGKVTFTLKPKALTE
+495 
-510 GTYNVYISTT
+510 
-520 DKALDKVA
+520 
-528 SFKYGEK
+528 
-535 PEYTLGDVNG
+535 
-545 DGKVSAYDASMILQ
+545 
-559 HTVGLIDLAGVAAA
+559 
-573 DVNKD
+573 
-578 GKISAYDASMILQ
+578 
-591 YTVGLI
+591 
-597 TLD
+597 

>member
-26 AAGTTLKLTAPDK
+26 AAGATLKLTAPDK

-92 PYATRD
+92 PYATRG

-141 DIDGKALSLSYSLPA
+141 DTDGKALPLSYSLPA

-173 AEKPGADDK
+173 AEKPGT
-182 KSDND
+182 DN

-195 SEEEQPADAAQEEV
+195 SEDEDKPEDEEKPADGAQEEV
-209 RTGSFRDVTSAHWAF
+209 KSGSFRDVTSTHWAF
-224 ASVERAAEM
+224 ASVERAAEL
-233 GLVTGYSN
+233 GLVTGYSD
-241 GTFRPDTAVTRAQ
+241 GTFRPDTPVTRAQ

-298 SGTRF
+298 SDTRF

-341 DSTTIAAWAKDATWW
+341 DSTTIASWAKDATWW

-363 SGVGGQPHRAGGQR
+363 SGVGGSRIAPEANASRAQI
-377 VPRTDRGD
+377 
-385 PAAVCGSIYDNGGSG
+385 AAI
-400 MKRRMLALLL
+400 LLRY
-410 AVLTLTMLTA
+410 ADKFMTMEEA
-420 AAFAEDTEVLG
+420 A
-431 VYNVTGPLTV
+431 
-441 KNGTKDGGF
+441 
-450 YAGADTFELN
+450 
-460 CTGLTG
+460 
-466 EYSLVLLLAG
+466 
-476 DSAVPTEGNIQY
+476 
-488 IDQTSVK
+488 
-495 AGKVTFTLKPKALTE
+495 
-510 GTYNVYISTT
+510 
-520 DKALDKVA
+520 
-528 SFKYGEK
+528 
-535 PEYTLGDVNG
+535 
-545 DGKVSAYDASMILQ
+545 
-559 HTVGLIDLAGVAAA
+559 
-573 DVNKD
+573 
-578 GKISAYDASMILQ
+578 
-591 YTVGLI
+591 
-597 TLD
+597 

>member
-141 DIDGKALSLSYSLPA
+141 DTDGKALPLSYSLPA

-173 AEKPGADDK
+173 AEKPGT
-182 KSDND
+182 DN

-195 SEEEQPADAAQEEV
+195 SEDEEKHEDEEKPADGAQEEV
-209 RTGSFRDVTSAHWAF
+209 KAGSFRDVTSAHWAF
-224 ASVERAAEM
+224 ASVERAAEL
-233 GLVTGYSN
+233 GLVTGYSD
-241 GTFRPDTAVTRAQ
+241 GTFRPDTHVTRAQ

-298 SGTRF
+298 SDTRF

-341 DSTTIAAWAKDATWW
+341 DSTTIASWAKDATWW

-363 SGVGGQPHRAGGQR
+363 SGVGGSRIAPEANASRAQI
-377 VPRTDRGD
+377 
-385 PAAVCGSIYDNGGSG
+385 AAI
-400 MKRRMLALLL
+400 LLRY
-410 AVLTLTMLTA
+410 ADQFMTMEEA
-420 AAFAEDTEVLG
+420 A
-431 VYNVTGPLTV
+431 
-441 KNGTKDGGF
+441 
-450 YAGADTFELN
+450 
-460 CTGLTG
+460 
-466 EYSLVLLLAG
+466 
-476 DSAVPTEGNIQY
+476 
-488 IDQTSVK
+488 
-495 AGKVTFTLKPKALTE
+495 
-510 GTYNVYISTT
+510 
-520 DKALDKVA
+520 
-528 SFKYGEK
+528 
-535 PEYTLGDVNG
+535 
-545 DGKVSAYDASMILQ
+545 
-559 HTVGLIDLAGVAAA
+559 
-573 DVNKD
+573 
-578 GKISAYDASMILQ
+578 
-591 YTVGLI
+591 
-597 TLD
+597 

>member
-26 AAGTTLKLTAPDK
+26 AAGATLKLTAPDK

-92 PYATRD
+92 PYATRG
-98 GVGAILAAATTT
+98 GVGAVLAAATTT

-162 GSDSGSGSGSD
+162 GSDSGSGSGPD
-173 AEKPGADDK
+173 AEKPGT
-182 KSDND
+182 DN

-195 SEEEQPADAAQEEV
+195 SEDEDKPEDEEKPADGAQEEV
-209 RTGSFRDVTSAHWAF
+209 KSGSFRDVTSTHWAF
-224 ASVERAAEM
+224 ASVERAAEL
-233 GLVTGYSN
+233 GLVTGYSD
-241 GTFRPDTAVTRAQ
+241 GTFRPDTPVTRAQ

-264 KPAAAKAASFADAS
+264 KPAAAKAAAFADAS
-278 ADWYQD
+278 ASWYQD

-298 SGTRF
+298 SDTRF

-312 QAMAILFRLNGGQS
+312 QATAILFRLNGGQS

-363 SGVGGQPHRAGGQR
+363 SGVGGSRIAPEANASRAQI
-377 VPRTDRGD
+377 
-385 PAAVCGSIYDNGGSG
+385 AAI
-400 MKRRMLALLL
+400 LLRY
-410 AVLTLTMLTA
+410 ADQFMTMEEA
-420 AAFAEDTEVLG
+420 A
-431 VYNVTGPLTV
+431 
-441 KNGTKDGGF
+441 
-450 YAGADTFELN
+450 
-460 CTGLTG
+460 
-466 EYSLVLLLAG
+466 
-476 DSAVPTEGNIQY
+476 
-488 IDQTSVK
+488 
-495 AGKVTFTLKPKALTE
+495 
-510 GTYNVYISTT
+510 
-520 DKALDKVA
+520 
-528 SFKYGEK
+528 
-535 PEYTLGDVNG
+535 
-545 DGKVSAYDASMILQ
+545 
-559 HTVGLIDLAGVAAA
+559 
-573 DVNKD
+573 
-578 GKISAYDASMILQ
+578 
-591 YTVGLI
+591 
-597 TLD
+597 

>member
-83 VAGMLAASN
+83 IAGMLAASN

-141 DIDGKALSLSYSLPA
+141 DTDGKALPLSYSLPA

-173 AEKPGADDK
+173 AEKPGT
-182 KSDND
+182 DN

-195 SEEEQPADAAQEEV
+195 SEDEDKPEDEEKPADGAQEEV
-209 RTGSFRDVTSAHWAF
+209 KSGSFRDVTSTHWAF
-224 ASVERAAEM
+224 ASVERAAEL
-233 GLVTGYSN
+233 GLVTGYSD
-241 GTFRPDTAVTRAQ
+241 GTFRPDTPVTRAQ

-298 SGTRF
+298 SDTRF

-341 DSTTIAAWAKDATWW
+341 DSTTIASWAKDATWW

-363 SGVGGQPHRAGGQR
+363 SGVGGSRIAPEANASRAQI
-377 VPRTDRGD
+377 
-385 PAAVCGSIYDNGGSG
+385 AAI
-400 MKRRMLALLL
+400 LLRY
-410 AVLTLTMLTA
+410 ADQFMTMEEA
-420 AAFAEDTEVLG
+420 A
-431 VYNVTGPLTV
+431 
-441 KNGTKDGGF
+441 
-450 YAGADTFELN
+450 
-460 CTGLTG
+460 
-466 EYSLVLLLAG
+466 
-476 DSAVPTEGNIQY
+476 
-488 IDQTSVK
+488 
-495 AGKVTFTLKPKALTE
+495 
-510 GTYNVYISTT
+510 
-520 DKALDKVA
+520 
-528 SFKYGEK
+528 
-535 PEYTLGDVNG
+535 
-545 DGKVSAYDASMILQ
+545 
-559 HTVGLIDLAGVAAA
+559 
-573 DVNKD
+573 
-578 GKISAYDASMILQ
+578 
-591 YTVGLI
+591 
-597 TLD
+597 